1 MFLSVFVGIF
11 VIKDFPSVYYR
22 DNLFILNKF
31 FIMLFRGTIDNVDSD
46 KNLDIYKFDQ
56 DMLSEKKYF
65 NLKCI
70 FCL

>member
-1 MFLSVFVGIF
+1 
-11 VIKDFPSVYYR
+11 
-22 DNLFILNKF
+22 
-31 FIMLFRGTIDNVDSD
+31 MLFRGTIDNVDSD